1 MPHNKAYIQSSKLHG
16 LVSSWASKHVHMLG
30 GGDGTHPSS
39 MGTGVLA
46 LGAFP
51 DPDLCTSLSGHSFL
65 FFFFWLYIFIL
76 YNTLSNKLVLCCA
89 ELLSVMLT
97 LCDLMNVAH
106 QAPLSKGFSGKN
118 TGVGDKLV
126 NISECFSG
134 FCEPLQKI
142 K

>member
-1 MPHNKAYIQSSKLHG
+1 
-16 LVSSWASKHVHMLG
+16 
-30 GGDGTHPSS
+30 
-39 MGTGVLA
+39 MGPFQTLIFVLLYLA
-46 LGAFP
+46 I
-51 DPDLCTSLSGHSFL
+51 L
-65 FFFFWLYIFIL
+65 FYFFFWLSIFIL

-118 TGVGDKLV
+118 IGVGDKLV